1 MLLKADG
8 YYKVISDIHIRYD
21 LYLFYSF
28 VDIHIK
34 YDIYLFLF
42 FGIHIKNDIFI
53 CWYSYYVSGRRGRD
67 RMVVGFTTT
76 YAFSTYKCITTD
88 AVSSNLDQREV
99 YNIMW

>member
-1 MLLKADG
+1 MLLKADE

-21 LYLFYSF
+21 LYLFYLF

-53 CWYSYYVSGRRGRD
+53 C
-67 RMVVGFTTT
+67 
-76 YAFSTYKCITTD
+76 
-88 AVSSNLDQREV
+88 
-99 YNIMW
+99 